1 VVSQIDRL
9 TSDFEFEL
17 EPDDWTTA
25 TASST
30 SSSEKG
36 GGTFE
41 LGPLDFTT
49 SDASHSSHHLASPII
64 TVQPARGNG
73 SDSAQPQLPSSR
85 QPDYR
90 LMNGGIPITNGPR
103 GGGTPDSSSEETFGT
118 TISQK
123 TPHHRPAGTR
133 ERVRF

>member
-36 GGTFE
+36 GD
-41 LGPLDFTT
+41 GPN
-49 SDASHSSHHLASPII
+49 P
-64 TVQPARGNG
+64 PRP
-73 SDSAQPQLPSSR
+73 QPQPPPAR

-103 GGGTPDSSSEETFGT
+103 GGGTPDSSSEEAFGT
-118 TISQK
+118 TVSQK
-123 TPHHRPAGTR
+123 ISHHRPAGTR
-133 ERVRF
+133 ERVRFSDKVLYHA